1 VSTLYLQ
8 LAIGAGPGKLPVA
21 NFRCETAVMNDAS
34 GPDLKTSV
42 TEAKPTLF
50 ERRMLLAVYQ
60 QNWENARHIKNERL
74 SFTNIYC
81 IVAAGM
87 LSLLHTVAGK
97 RVLEISM
104 LFFLVLFSFIGLL
117 TSLRLK
123 AELEECLHK
132 IDQIV
137 SQTGVE
143 PISALNEAKGVTTRY
158 PKFRWIFPWFY
169 SIGTIGFVILLWQRV
184 VDR

>member
-1 VSTLYLQ
+1 MPDVTFHYQ
-8 LAIGAGPGKLPVA
+8 TGIMDDANGPSP
-21 NFRCETAVMNDAS
+21 
-34 GPDLKTSV
+34 KT
-42 TEAKPTLF
+42 EMAEKKPTLF

-104 LFFLVLFSFIGLL
+104 LSFLVLFL
-117 TSLRLK
+117 
-123 AELEECLHK
+123 
-132 IDQIV
+132 V
-137 SQTGVE
+137 S
-143 PISALNEAKGVTTRY
+143 
-158 PKFRWIFPWFY
+158 
-169 SIGTIGFVILLWQRV
+169 
-184 VDR
+184 

>member
-1 VSTLYLQ
+1 M
-8 LAIGAGPGKLPVA
+8 GAGPGKLPGVTIR
-21 NFRCETAVMNDAS
+21 NETAIMDNPGGS
-34 GPDLKTSV
+34 GPKSTKR
-42 TEAKPTLF
+42 EEKPTLF
-50 ERRMLLAVYQ
+50 QRRMLLTVYQ
-60 QNWENARHIKNERL
+60 QNWENARRIKNERL

-87 LSLLHTVAGK
+87 LSLFHTVTGK
-97 RVLEISM
+97 RELEISM
-104 LFFLVLFSFIGLL
+104 LLFLVLFSLIGLL

-143 PISALNEAKGVTTRY
+143 PISALSEAKGVPTRY

-169 SIGTIGFVILLWQRV
+169 SIGAIGFLILLWQRV

>member
-1 VSTLYLQ
+1 MVIMDD
-8 LAIGAGPGKLPVA
+8 AHGPGA
-21 NFRCETAVMNDAS
+21 Q
-34 GPDLKTSV
+34 PDITGK
-42 TEAKPTLF
+42 KPTLF

-81 IVAAGM
+81 IVAAGL
-87 LSLLHTVAGK
+87 LSFLHTVAGK

-104 LFFLVLFSFIGLL
+104 LVFLVLFSIIGLL

-132 IDQIV
+132 IDRIV

-143 PISALNEAKGVTTRY
+143 PNSALSEAKGVPTKY

-169 SIGTIGFVILLWQRV
+169 SIGTVGFLILLWQRV

>member
-1 VSTLYLQ
+1 
-8 LAIGAGPGKLPVA
+8 
-21 NFRCETAVMNDAS
+21 MDDAS
-34 GPDLKTSV
+34 GPGAKSGM

-87 LSLLHTVAGK
+87 MSFLHTVAGK
-97 RVLEISM
+97 RLLEISM

-143 PISALNEAKGVTTRY
+143 PISALSEAKGVPTKY
-158 PKFRWIFPWFY
+158 PKFRWIFPRFY
-169 SIGTIGFVILLWQRV
+169 SIGAIGFFILLWQRV
-184 VDR
+184 TDR

>member
-1 VSTLYLQ
+1 VSTIDLQ
-8 LAIGAGPGKLPVA
+8 LAIGARPGKLPA
-21 NFRCETAVMNDAS
+21 ATYHYETAIMDDAS
-34 GPDLKTSV
+34 GPGTRTRM
-42 TEAKPTLF
+42 TEEKPTLF

-81 IVAAGM
+81 IEAAGM
-87 LSLLHTVAGK
+87 LSWLHTVAGN
-97 RVLEISM
+97 RTLEISM
-104 LFFLVLFSFIGLL
+104 LFFLVLFSLIGLL

-143 PISALNEAKGVTTRY
+143 PVSALSEAKGVPTRY

-169 SIGTIGFVILLWQRV
+169 SIGTIGFLILLCQRV
-184 VDR
+184 ADR

>member
-1 VSTLYLQ
+1 MNTASVSSPP
-8 LAIGAGPGKLPVA
+8 AG
-21 NFRCETAVMNDAS
+21 M
-34 GPDLKTSV
+34 

-87 LSLLHTVAGK
+87 LSLLHTVAGQ
-97 RVLEISM
+97 RLLEISM
-104 LFFLVLFSFIGLL
+104 LVFLVLFSVIGLL

-137 SQTGVE
+137 LQTGVE
-143 PISALNEAKGVTTRY
+143 PVSALSEAKGVPTRY

-169 SIGTIGFVILLWQRV
+169 SIGTVGFLILLLERV
-184 VDR
+184 VHR

>member
-1 VSTLYLQ
+1 
-8 LAIGAGPGKLPVA
+8 
-21 NFRCETAVMNDAS
+21 MDDAS
-34 GPDLKTSV
+34 GPGPKTRMP
-42 TEAKPTLF
+42 EEKPSLF

-81 IVAAGM
+81 IVAAGL
-87 LSLLHTVAGK
+87 LSFLHTVTGK
-97 RVLEISM
+97 RELEISM
-104 LFFLVLFSFIGLL
+104 LLFLVLFSLIGLL

-143 PISALNEAKGVTTRY
+143 PISALSEAKGVPTRY

-169 SIGTIGFVILLWQRV
+169 SIGAIGFSILLWQRV
-184 VDR
+184 ADR

>member
-1 VSTLYLQ
+1 MNPTDNDDDDEQSWLQ
-8 LAIGAGPGKLPVA
+8 VIFK
-21 NFRCETAVMNDAS
+21 
-34 GPDLKTSV
+34 
-42 TEAKPTLF
+42 
-50 ERRMLLAVYQ
+50 
-60 QNWENARHIKNERL
+60 QNCENARHIKNERL

-104 LFFLVLFSFIGLL
+104 LLFLVLFSLIGLL

-132 IDQIV
+132 IDRIV
-137 SQTGVE
+137 SQTGVG
-143 PISALNEAKGVTTRY
+143 PISALSEAKGVPTKY
-158 PKFRWIFPWFY
+158 PKFRWIFPWFF
-169 SIGTIGFVILLWQRV
+169 SIGTIGFLILLWQRIA
-184 VDR
+184 DR

>member
-1 VSTLYLQ
+1 MTRFRVLQ
-8 LAIGAGPGKLPVA
+8 LAIGARPGKLPG
-21 NFRCETAVMNDAS
+21 ETLHDDDEFAMRDDAS
-34 GPDLKTSV
+34 TIMD
-42 TEAKPTLF
+42 AKPTLF

-87 LSLLHTVAGK
+87 LSLLHTVAGQ
-97 RVLEISM
+97 RLLEISM
-104 LFFLVLFSFIGLL
+104 LTFLVLFSFIGLL

-143 PISALNEAKGVTTRY
+143 RISALNEAKGVPTKY
-158 PKFRWIFPWFY
+158 PKFRWIFPWFF
-169 SIGTIGFVILLWQRV
+169 TIGATGFFILLWQRV
-184 VDR
+184 LER

>member
-1 VSTLYLQ
+1 MDDTHDQ
-8 LAIGAGPGKLPVA
+8 GA
-21 NFRCETAVMNDAS
+21 
-34 GPDLKTSV
+34 KTTM
-42 TEAKPTLF
+42 TEQQPTLF
-50 ERRMLLAVYQ
+50 QRRMLLTVYQ

-87 LSLLHTVAGK
+87 LSLFHTVEGK
-97 RVLEISM
+97 RPLEISM
-104 LFFLVLFSFIGLL
+104 LLFLVLFSLIGLL

-137 SQTGVE
+137 SQTGVD
-143 PISALNEAKGVTTRY
+143 PISALSEAKGVPTRY
-158 PKFRWIFPWFY
+158 PKFSWLFAWFY
-169 SIGTIGFVILLWQRV
+169 SIGAICFFILLWHRLA
-184 VDR
+184 D

>member
-1 VSTLYLQ
+1 MDKTTSPGATSTM
-8 LAIGAGPGKLPVA
+8 
-21 NFRCETAVMNDAS
+21 TD
-34 GPDLKTSV
+34 
-42 TEAKPTLF
+42 AKPTLF

-104 LFFLVLFSFIGLL
+104 LFFLVLFSVIGLL

-137 SQTGVE
+137 SQTGVGA
-143 PISALNEAKGVTTRY
+143 ISALSEAKGVPTRY

-169 SIGTIGFVILLWQRV
+169 SIGTIGFLILLWQRV
-184 VDR
+184 VCR

>member
-1 VSTLYLQ
+1 METK
-8 LAIGAGPGKLPVA
+8 PGKLHLVT
-21 NFRCETAVMNDAS
+21 FRDETATMDDTNREGSNS
-34 GPDLKTSV
+34 GMTD
-42 TEAKPTLF
+42 EKPTLF
-50 ERRMLLAVYQ
+50 QRRMLLIVYQ

-81 IVAAGM
+81 IVAAGV
-87 LSLLHTVAGK
+87 LSLFHTVQGK

-104 LFFLVLFSFIGLL
+104 LLFLVLFSLIGLL

-143 PISALNEAKGVTTRY
+143 PISALSEAKGVPTRY

-169 SIGTIGFVILLWQRV
+169 SIGAIGFFILLWQRV
-184 VDR
+184 ADR

>member
-1 VSTLYLQ
+1 M
-8 LAIGAGPGKLPVA
+8 AIDTKPSKLPSVT
-21 NFRCETAVMNDAS
+21 FHYETAIMDDTNGQGS
-34 GPDLKTSV
+34 KTRI
-42 TEAKPTLF
+42 TEEKPTLF
-50 ERRMLLAVYQ
+50 QRRMLLTVYQ

-87 LSLLHTVAGK
+87 LSLFHTVEGK
-97 RVLEISM
+97 RLLEISM
-104 LFFLVLFSFIGLL
+104 LLFLVLFSLIGLL

-143 PISALNEAKGVTTRY
+143 RVSALSEAKGVPTKY
-158 PKFRWIFPWFY
+158 PKFRWVFPWFY
-169 SIGTIGFVILLWQRV
+169 SIGTIGFLILLWQRV